1 MTGLTRLT
9 IYGAHTL
16 LSRGETSSVELTQA
30 VLDRILAVDNDVE
43 AYLTLAPDLALEQAA
58 EADQRRAAGE
68 DHALLGVPL
77 AIKDVIC
84 VEGLPTTC
92 GSRILQ
98 NYVPPFSATV
108 VEKLRSAGAVIL
120 GKTNTDEFAMG
131 SSTENSAY
139 FTTHNP
145 WDLSRV
151 PGGSSGGS
159 AAAVAA
165 GMAFG
170 ALGSDTGGSVRQ
182 PAALCGVVGIKPTY
196 GRVSRW
202 GLVAFASSLDQI
214 GCFARNVTDLAI
226 LLGTMAGYDPREST
240 SSNVPVPDY
249 VASLTGDVSGLR
261 IGVPRE
267 YMTGGMQ
274 PEVEAAVRAAIATL
288 ADLGAEVV
296 DVSLPHTE
304 YALPV
309 YYLIAP
315 AEASANLAR
324 YDGMRY
330 GLSLTTDDLW
340 DSYRQTRGQGFGPEV
355 KRRIMLGTYALSS
368 GYYDA
373 YYLKA
378 GKVRTLIRRDF
389 DQALDRCDVLL
400 APTTPTTAFEI
411 GKNVHDPLQ
420 MYLQDVYTLALSL
433 AGLPGLSLPCG
444 FDAGGLPIGLQIM
457 GGAFDEA
464 TVLRVAHAYEKA
476 TDWNKRKPL
485 LGQPGHIREP
495 TDHVS
500 ISQRLYEGQTIDE
513 IFDRARENWKG

>member
-1 MTGLTRLT
+1 MTSLARIT
-9 IYGAHTL
+9 IQEAHAL
-16 LSRGETSSVELTQA
+16 LGQGQVSSVELTQA
-30 VLDRILAVDNDVE
+30 VLDRILALDNEVK
-43 AYLTLAPDLALEQAA
+43 AYLTLAPESALEQAA
-58 EADQRRAAGE
+58 EADRRRAAGE
-68 DHALLGVPL
+68 DHPLLGVPL
-77 AIKDVIC
+77 AVKDVIC

-92 GSRILQ
+92 GSRILE

-108 VEKLRSAGAVIL
+108 VEKLRAVGAVIL

-131 SSTENSAY
+131 SSTENSAF

-165 GMAFG
+165 ELAPA

-182 PAALCGVVGIKPTY
+182 PASLCGIVGIKPTY

-214 GCFARNVTDLAI
+214 GCLARSVADVAI
-226 LLGTMAGYDPREST
+226 LLGAIAGYDPRDST
-240 SSNVPVPDY
+240 SVDTPVRDY
-249 VASLTGDVSGLR
+249 TASLNGDLRGLR
-261 IGVPRE
+261 LGVPRE
-267 YMTGGMQ
+267 YFVEGMQ
-274 PEVEAAVRAAIATL
+274 PEVEAAVRAAVATL
-288 ADLGAEVV
+288 AELGAQIV
-296 DVSLPHTE
+296 DVSLPHTD

-324 YDGMRY
+324 YDGLRY
-330 GLSLTTDDLW
+330 GLSLRSTASSAEAGADLW
-340 DSYRQTRGQGFGPEV
+340 ESYRQTRGQGFGPEV
-355 KRRIMLGTYALSS
+355 KRRIMLGTYALSA

-389 DQALDRCDVLL
+389 DRALEQCDVLL
-400 APTTPTTAFEI
+400 APTAPTTAFEI
-411 GKNVHDPLQ
+411 GEKVDDPLQ
-420 MYLQDVYTLALSL
+420 MYLQDVFTLALSL

-444 FDAGGLPIGLQIM
+444 FDAAGLPIGLQIM

-464 TVLRVAHAYEKA
+464 SVLRVAHAYEQA
-476 TDWNKRKPL
+476 TAW
-485 LGQPGHIREP
+485 H
-495 TDHVS
+495 
-500 ISQRLYEGQTIDE
+500 QRRPERIP
-513 IFDRARENWKG
+513 